1 MKDKTDFS
9 TEFPQFRS
17 PCPTKDEIFRD
28 YGEKEKVKNL
38 SPSSK
43 YFSHN
48 NVHWIPPPAKT
59 TKPVKRTKSVKNI
72 DVSRSRRSRSWSHSD
87 EEINKKDEE
96 RPRNW
101 TKFVDDIDR
110 SIENLSHSVQGLL
123 KNAKSEKE
131 KIHFEHTPVKDT
143 PICDRDPRVFHHS
156 PIEDFISCGEV
167 DRLTRELQQT
177 KALKS
182 HLQLQLRQRSAQC
195 DRIVAQMRN
204 SESKTRQTVVKL
216 TQQLADA
223 DIRIQE
229 LTKQRDLLKHA
240 AKGQKKRAIKAEEEI
255 ARLRGSNGGNAEKR
269 NEDDAAKAI
278 AYLEEHNKQLRELA
292 DSYEERLAITEK
304 EVGKLRERLSQTGEA
319 GLTTHDGNERPSPDK
334 ATEMELTIRDLQEKL
349 AQSDASNKNL
359 QAYLAFL
366 KHSYSSIFDEGDE
379 KKDVPVTSAVVTM
392 ATPEI
397 RRSNDASPG
406 LIE

>member
-1 MKDKTDFS
+1 
-9 TEFPQFRS
+9 
-17 PCPTKDEIFRD
+17 
-28 YGEKEKVKNL
+28 
-38 SPSSK
+38 
-43 YFSHN
+43 
-48 NVHWIPPPAKT
+48 
-59 TKPVKRTKSVKNI
+59 
-72 DVSRSRRSRSWSHSD
+72 
-87 EEINKKDEE
+87 
-96 RPRNW
+96 
-101 TKFVDDIDR
+101 
-110 SIENLSHSVQGLL
+110 
-123 KNAKSEKE
+123 EKE

-177 KALKS
+177 RDELHHAETRQASLEALKS

-319 GLTTHDGNERPSPDK
+319 GLTTHDGNERISLKSSQSVSPGPSPDK